1 MIMSGHR
8 LGLFVLAVTML
19 FAAGASAQ
27 QKHVWLRTCVDNKKP
42 TTCRIGQQL
51 FLSKKI
57 DGKQKNLGL
66 VLGLSILYSE
76 DPKTKKRALYMTFR
90 MPLGVD
96 LRPGAVMRIDKG
108 PEIRLTYLQCTN
120 SGCDASLPLDGKILK
135 ALKSGNTINIGFRPW
150 GQTKVTAIPASLKG
164 FTKAFRGL
172 K

>member
-8 LGLFVLAVTML
+8 SGLFVLAVAML
-19 FAAGASAQ
+19 FASGASAQ
-27 QKHVWLRTCVDNKKP
+27 EKHVWLRSCVDNKKP

-57 DGKQKNLGL
+57 EGKQKNMGL
-66 VLGLSILYSE
+66 VLGLTVLYLKNSKTGKRSPYISI
-76 DPKTKKRALYMTFR
+76 R

-96 LRPGAVMRIDKG
+96 LRPGAIMRIDKG
-108 PEIRLTYLQCTN
+108 PETRLVYLQCTN
-120 SGCDASLPLDGKILK
+120 AGCDASLPIDSKNLK
-135 ALKSGNTINIGFRPW
+135 ALKAGNTLNVGFRPW
-150 GQTKVTAIPASLKG
+150 GRTRVTVVKASLKG